1 MQGDFD
7 IWGHCIGSPFLGLF
21 FHHGKG
27 AGRRRSQ
34 CPQVSRTLFFSSN
47 GGPTFYAGHISIFG
61 CFLLLGWSLFFITGG
76 YRFLPAVEGL
86 SPAMEI
92 SLHRWSHK
100 KACILCTG
108 DLKKSLYSLCC
119 FIFHG
124 SCLSVFA
131 FQIAKGAHRP
141 LYFYTIDAILS
152 LLMHIPLSWNFKASL
167 SSYDRSHSQTPE
179 KEKPENFSSKQAIS
193 HLILFSSVLF
203 VAVTAVMK

>member
-27 AGRRRSQ
+27 TGRGRSQ

-47 GGPTFYAGHISIFG
+47 GGPTFYEGHISIFG
-61 CFLLLGWSLFFITGG
+61 CLLLLVWSLFFITGG
-76 YRFLPAVEGL
+76 HRFLPAVEGL

-108 DLKKSLYSLCC
+108 DLKKKL
-119 FIFHG
+119 
-124 SCLSVFA
+124 VF
-131 FQIAKGAHRP
+131 F
-141 LYFYTIDAILS
+141 
-152 LLMHIPLSWNFKASL
+152 
-167 SSYDRSHSQTPE
+167 
-179 KEKPENFSSKQAIS
+179 
-193 HLILFSSVLF
+193 VLF
-203 VAVTAVMK
+203 HFSRKLPQCFCFPNCKRCSSRFVFTIP